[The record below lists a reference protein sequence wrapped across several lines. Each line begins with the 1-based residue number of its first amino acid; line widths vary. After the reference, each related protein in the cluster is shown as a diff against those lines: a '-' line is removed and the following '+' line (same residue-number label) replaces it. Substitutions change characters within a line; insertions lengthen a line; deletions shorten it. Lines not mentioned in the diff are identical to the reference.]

1 MLDLDD
7 LSQIALADREKRLR
21 RAAHW
26 RARWGQALERG
37 DRLAGQIPSPDPLA
51 VRVPRELFGVAK
63 AVQRVVAQRWA
74 IPLEVHG
81 GDVGGLPP
89 LLGMADTPPTSQA
102 PAVPDL
108 GAHLHSTEHPADAFL
123 LLVRLL
129 EGWQGRELAP
139 ELARAETELAERLE
153 TLAPDR
159 ETAGNLAKAL
169 ARQLNERLP
178 VFWALEPL
186 APVAYD
192 WWLRYLHYAE
202 LKAQWATDEQVR
214 YAEVMARF
222 PRYWPHTA
230 VYVRLA
236 HGPENPPGW
245 LEGLETV
252 FRRRRIPARTVAA
265 PAGLSEA
272 QAMLYL
278 LELGEWVALYAAC
291 LNAVDPAARV
301 PLDFLAG
308 WDEDGGG

>member
-21 RAAHW
+21 RAANW

-37 DRLAGQIPSPDPLA
+37 HRLAGQTPRPQPLA

-63 AVQRVVAQRWA
+63 AVQRMVARSWGA
-74 IPLEVHG
+74 TLEVH
-81 GDVGGLPP
+81 VGGADGGTP
-89 LLGMADTPPTSQA
+89 LLGMADTPPSSQP
-102 PAVPDL
+102 PAAPDL
-108 GAHLHSTEHPADAFL
+108 GEHLHHTDHPGDAFL

-139 ELARAETELAERLE
+139 ELDRAEAELAERLE
-153 TLAPDR
+153 VLLPGQETPD
-159 ETAGNLAKAL
+159 NPAKTL

-178 VFWALEPL
+178 VFWALEPF

-192 WWLRYLHYAE
+192 WWLRYLLYAE

-214 YAEVMARF
+214 YVEVMARF
-222 PRYWPHTA
+222 PRYWPNTA

-236 HGPENPPGW
+236 HGREVRPGW
-245 LEGLETV
+245 LEGLETL

-301 PLDFLAG
+301 PLDFLAA
-308 WDEDGGG
+308 WDEEGG